1 VPLASLDVAAPP
13 GWLTALP
20 AAGAGVQA
28 HARELVGGGRWVGA
42 LPTMTVSDWLRPD
55 DRVLA
60 GVAAL
65 VVSFAV
71 LGFVSGH
78 RDRRPPSPG

>member
-28 HARELVGGGRWVGA
+28 HAREFVGGGWVGA
-42 LPTMTVSDWLRPD
+42 LPTMTAGDWLRPD
-55 DRVLA
+55 ARVLV
-60 GVAAL
+60 GIAAL